1 MTYKIHFVIEAD
13 MEVEAKDWNEAEAEF
28 DLQKKDYIM
37 SAYPAKA
44 TCEIAS
50 ITKVVKENAD

>member
-1 MTYKIHFVIEAD
+1 MKYKIHFVIEAD

-28 DLQKKDYIM
+28 DLKKKDYIM
-37 SAYPAKA
+37 SVYPAKA

-50 ITKVVKENAD
+50 ITKVVNQSAD

>member
-13 MEVEAKDWNEAEAEF
+13 IEVEAKDWNEAEAEF
-28 DLQKKDYIM
+28 DLKKKDYIM

-50 ITKVVKENAD
+50 ITKVERKC

>member
-1 MTYKIHFVIEAD
+1 MKIEYQFVIEAD
-13 MEVEAKDWNEAEAEF
+13 TEIDANNWNEAEAEF
-28 DLQKKDYIM
+28 DLRKKKYIM
-37 SAYPAKA
+37 SVYPAKA